1 MDHGGA
7 TISRAF
13 STRTTEAARQNT
25 RAFWV
30 VGATLFVAIMAN
42 NLPSPLY
49 SVYRSEWHFS
59 ALTLTGVFAIAAAAV
74 LPTLIAFGGVSNR
87 AGRRPVL
94 LLAIL
99 FIAASDLVFLG
110 AAGVSWLYA
119 GRILAGVGIGLVAGT
134 AVAAMADF
142 DVDHDHAARTGAL
155 ATVSGQAVAPLAAG
169 LLAQYAPMPTKLVFV
184 LDLVVLIIIFGC
196 LLRIPETVP
205 GARWTDWRPQVVLGL
220 PRPSRPAF
228 ALASLAAFGAFAVMG
243 IVAALGPTFAAEVLH
258 QTSRAAGGGVVF
270 ALLAVSA
277 AAQLAGRRAT
287 ARSCLLTG
295 PLLLAGGLGLI
306 ILSKP
311 AASIAIF
318 VAGIGVAG
326 GGQGLSYLGSQRL
339 LDQHVGTAERAGAFA
354 AFFIVLYAGTAAG
367 ALGVGL
373 LTGPLP
379 LFQAVASVAL
389 VVIVMAVATAA
400 VSLRSKILNVPVAE
414 AEAA

>member
-1 MDHGGA
+1 MPTACCEDAGPA
-7 TISRAF
+7 TTAVEPIARG
-13 STRTTEAARQNT
+13 REPTTDA
-25 RAFWV
+25 
-30 VGATLFVAIMAN
+30 
-42 NLPSPLY
+42 LPSAPPLVTWR
-49 SVYRSEWHFS
+49 SRHGAEPAVYRSEWHFS

-184 LDLVVLIIIFGC
+184 LDLVVLVIIFGC
-196 LLRIPETVP
+196 LLQIPETVP
-205 GARWTDWRPQVVLGL
+205 GARWTDWHPKVVLGL

-277 AAQLAGRRAT
+277 AAQLAGRRA
-287 ARSCLLTG
+287 AIRSCLLTG
-295 PLLLAGGLGLI
+295 PLLLACGLGLI

-318 VAGIGVAG
+318 MAGIGVAG

-339 LDQHVGTAERAGAFA
+339 LDQHVGAAERAGAFA

-373 LTGPLP
+373 LTGPLQ
-379 LFQAVASVAL
+379 LFQAMASLAIA
-389 VVIVMAVATAA
+389 VIVMALVTAA
-400 VSLRSKILNVPVAE
+400 VSLRSTIVDVPGPATG
-414 AEAA
+414 AT

>member
-1 MDHGGA
+1 MDHGVA

-13 STRTTEAARQNT
+13 STRTAAVARPNT

-59 ALTLTGVFAIAAAAV
+59 ALTLTGVSAVAAAAV
-74 LPTLIAFGGVSNR
+74 LPTLIAFGSVSNR

-110 AAGVSWLYA
+110 AASVSWLYA
-119 GRILAGVGIGLVAGT
+119 GRILAGVGIGLAAGT

-184 LDLVVLIIIFGC
+184 LDLVVLMIIFGC

-205 GARWTDWRPQVVLGL
+205 GARWSDWRPKVVLGL

-243 IVAALGPTFAAEVLH
+243 SSP
-258 QTSRAAGGGVVF
+258 
-270 ALLAVSA
+270 
-277 AAQLAGRRAT
+277 
-287 ARSCLLTG
+287 RSV
-295 PLLLAGGLGLI
+295 PR
-306 ILSKP
+306 S
-311 AASIAIF
+311 
-318 VAGIGVAG
+318 
-326 GGQGLSYLGSQRL
+326 
-339 LDQHVGTAERAGAFA
+339 
-354 AFFIVLYAGTAAG
+354 
-367 ALGVGL
+367 
-373 LTGPLP
+373 
-379 LFQAVASVAL
+379 VASLAI
-389 VVIVMAVATAA
+389 VVIVMALVTAA
-400 VSLRSKILNVPVAE
+400 VSLGCKILDVPVA
-414 AEAA
+414 ATEAA